1 MKFVIPFC
9 LFSLLLP
16 YSLAKPLAGAV
27 NGKSDF
33 ELEIANNIIVE
44 YETPLFSANKSAKN
58 YRIPS
63 LLTTE
68 DGVVIAAIDKHE
80 FDNKDWGNIDLV
92 IRRSLDNGKT
102 WQNDQVVIDLVEQP
116 YNAPYFENT
125 QSAFVIDPLM
135 VQDKESE
142 RIFLLIDMY
151 PESSGIHS
159 HISYQGKREPAS
171 PANVLGSGYTHIDEQ
186 PYLRLKAK
194 DQTYTLRDPQGNFS
208 TIYDSENKPTNYKV
222 VTKGNSSKAYR
233 DLGDVYLGDIN
244 EANYQG
250 NIFLSSQK
258 EFNRSAP
265 FSVEKTSYLWLIY
278 SDDNGKTWSNPR
290 DLNPQL
296 KKDWMKFLGT
306 GPGTGVQL
314 ENGTLLMPVY
324 FIDKN
329 DNEATAVIKSSDGG
343 ETWVMGE
350 SPLYSH
356 SKESGKAL
364 YKASE
369 SHIVELNNGVIKMFT
384 RTNKGK
390 VLVSTSNTEGM
401 TWQSSELDD
410 ELLNSYTQLSAIKYS
425 KKING
430 KEYILLSNA
439 HSKQMWKRIN
449 GRVWIGEIKPDNSI
463 DWQDYIQITAGNETF
478 GYSSLAELPD
488 GKVGLL
494 YEKVGGEIR
503 YVRLEVEQIL
513 KDDKLERH
521 KRSFF

>member
-1 MKFVIPFC
+1 MKSVIPFC
-9 LFSLLLP
+9 LLMLLP
-16 YSLAKPLAGAV
+16 YSLAKPIAGAV

-33 ELEIANNIIVE
+33 ELEIANNIVIE
-44 YETPLFSANKSAKN
+44 HEKPLFSANKAAKN

-135 VQDKESE
+135 VQDRESE
-142 RIFLLIDMY
+142 RIFLMIDMY

-159 HISYQGKREPAS
+159 HINYHGKREVAS
-171 PANVLGSGYTHIDEQ
+171 PANALGNGYTNIDGQ
-186 PYLRLKAK
+186 AYLHLKAK
-194 DQTYTLRDPQGNFS
+194 DQSYTVREIQGK
-208 TIYDSENKPTNYKV
+208 TGIVYDSQNQATDYKV
-222 VTKGNSSKAYR
+222 VMKGNPNQAYR
-233 DLGDVYLGDIN
+233 DLGDVYLGELTDS
-244 EANYQG
+244 NYQG

-265 FSVEKTSYLWLIY
+265 FSVAKTNYLWLIY
-278 SDDNGKTWSNPR
+278 SDDNGKSWSNPV

-296 KKDWMKFLGT
+296 KQDWMKFLGT
-306 GPGTGVQL
+306 GPGTGLQL

-324 FIDKN
+324 FIDQH
-329 DNEATAVIKSSDGG
+329 DNEATAVIKSTDGG
-343 ETWVMGE
+343 ETWEMGE
-350 SPLYSH
+350 SPLYSY
-356 SKESGKAL
+356 SKAGGKAL

-369 SHIVELNNGVIKMFT
+369 SHLVELNNGVIKMFT
-384 RTNKGK
+384 RTNKGR

-425 KKING
+425 KKVNG
-430 KEYILLSNA
+430 KEYVLLSNA

-463 DWQDYIQITAGNETF
+463 DWQDHIQITSGNETF
-478 GYSSLAELPD
+478 GYSSLSELPD

-494 YEKVGGEIR
+494 YEKVGGEIK
-503 YVRLEVEQIL
+503 YLRLDIEPIL
-513 KDDKLERH
+513 KDDKLEQN
-521 KRSFF
+521 KRLFF